1 MWICSPECISVH
13 LILTPWEAVYVH
25 VELCNSVMKH
35 PPVPELCTSIQSVL
49 DSVLEPLKMCP
60 DCHWHGNAE
69 CRSVLC
75 WFMSPIFMETFFFYA
90 SLAQLRDLSSR
101 TWPRSGCDAH
111 LCIDELL
118 QREGVCFCNVWAGA
132 APRCAWMQGEQCSDL
147 VRTDFSYSWFFFS
160 F

>member
-1 MWICSPECISVH
+1 MRICSPECISVH

-90 SLAQLRDLSSR
+90 SLAHWG
-101 TWPRSGCDAH
+101 TWAV
-111 LCIDELL
+111 ELGPEVDVML
-118 QREGVCFCNVWAGA
+118 ICVL
-132 APRCAWMQGEQCSDL
+132 M
-147 VRTDFSYSWFFFS
+147 SYSRGKESVFVMS
-160 F
+160 GQEQLQDVHECKESSAVTL